1 MKKLISIL
9 LIFLMLTG
17 CGAQKQTPTEEKDP
31 PAGEMALPESTYTG
45 DDAGECDF
53 TMITEWEEYDPS
65 VGAVWFI
72 LKNESGRDAET
83 GADYLLEILGEN
95 GSWYQIPM
103 VENAGWNAI
112 AYVIPA
118 GESIA
123 MACSFSMFDYDF
135 SGGGTYRIVKEVE
148 GQTCTAEFRLKGG
161 AAISAGAP
169 YGFAPLED
177 LPETYGA
184 DTAAEGDV
192 VYTNGGVKNE
202 DAVETFLYKVGL
214 GIPCQLRTVQ
224 DYGEGAVMVIDA
236 IYENGHFLWR
246 MRQGDYVAEER
257 FSYIVTDGTDL
268 YLSNGADW
276 ETAERYAGKE
286 LAWLVPMGTAGAA
299 EVESVERMTADR
311 LNANVT
317 RYRVWSADGVWDAAL
332 TDVPTEFSISWRKS
346 GEGSWGSMHDLN
358 HWDGLETAIWGLEW
372 QEDGQLLLVCETV
385 DGGSSRL
392 LFDPETEQL
401 TTEICSLPAAD

>member
-1 MKKLISIL
+1 
-9 LIFLMLTG
+9 
-17 CGAQKQTPTEEKDP
+17 
-31 PAGEMALPESTYTG
+31 
-45 DDAGECDF
+45 
-53 TMITEWEEYDPS
+53 
-65 VGAVWFI
+65 
-72 LKNESGRDAET
+72 
-83 GADYLLEILGEN
+83 
-95 GSWYQIPM
+95 M

-161 AAISAGAP
+161 AAISADAP

-184 DTAAEGDV
+184 DAAAEDDV

-299 EVESVERMTADR
+299 EVESVDRMTADR
-311 LNANVT
+311 LNVNVT

-332 TDVPTEFSISWRKS
+332 TDVPTEFSVGWRKS
-346 GEGSWGSMHDLN
+346 GEGSWGRMYDLQN
-358 HWDGLETAIWGLEW
+358 WDGLETAIWGLEW

-401 TTEICSLPAAD
+401 TTEICSLPTAD